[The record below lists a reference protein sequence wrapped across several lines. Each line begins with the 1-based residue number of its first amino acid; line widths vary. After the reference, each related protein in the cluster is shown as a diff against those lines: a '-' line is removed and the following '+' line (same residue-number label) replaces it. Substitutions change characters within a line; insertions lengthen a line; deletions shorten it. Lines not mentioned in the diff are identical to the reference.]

1 MNNKWR
7 KFVVNQLLRLDSVF
21 SMQSRDSR
29 LFIAFGLTE
38 DLQGMQAK
46 LSARTIQAIQLTGKP
61 FEVVDT
67 ELKGYL
73 LRVQPSGVKTYYF
86 SYRNG
91 QGKRKR
97 YRIGNSESLSPAQA
111 RDQAI
116 LLSARVVAGEDIQEA
131 KKRERQAAK
140 LAMSQTLDGFLI
152 HNYEPWATS
161 QRKSGVA
168 TVKRIRSNFEH
179 LMHRSLNDINLWVIE
194 KWRSEQLK
202 GGKAGTTIN
211 RDITALK
218 ACLSRAVEWG
228 VLNENPLQKLRPI
241 RTDNPSRARYL
252 TADEESSLRKTLRD
266 RDEQLCQRREC
277 GNKWRR
283 ERHKQELPD
292 LATRFFSDYLHP
304 MVLLTVNTGLRRGEV
319 LQLKWSDVDLLQR
332 KLIIRGDNA
341 KSGKTRYVPLND
353 EALST
358 LQNWQRS
365 AEAMDWVFPAHDG
378 GRMMSIKTSWKRVLK
393 SAAIR
398 DFRWHD
404 LRHHFAS
411 RLVMKGVDLNT
422 VRELLGHSDLSMT
435 LRYAHLSPEHK
446 ADAVAKLCDS
456 EEHDNA
462 PSVKAVAGH

>member
-1 MNNKWR
+1 MR
-7 KFVVNQLLRLDSVF
+7 
-21 SMQSRDSR
+21 
-29 LFIAFGLTE
+29 
-38 DLQGMQAK
+38 AK
-46 LSARTIQAIQLTGKP
+46 LSSRTIQALRPRDKP
-61 FEVVDT
+61 FEVVDL
-67 ELKGYL
+67 ELKGFL
-73 LRVQPSGVKTYYF
+73 LRVQPSGAMSYYF

-97 YRIGNSESLSPAQA
+97 YRVGNSESLSPAQA

-131 KKRERQAAK
+131 KKRERQVAK

-161 QRKSGVA
+161 QRKSGAA
-168 TVKRIRSNFEH
+168 TVRRIRSNFDH
-179 LMHRSLNDINLWVIE
+179 LMHRSLHDINLWVIE

-202 GGKAGTTIN
+202 GGKAKTTIN
-211 RDITALK
+211 RDVTSLK
-218 ACLSRAVEWG
+218 ACLSRAVEWD
-228 VLNENPLQKLRPI
+228 VLDENPLQKLRPI
-241 RTDNPSRARYL
+241 RTDNQFRARYL
-252 TADEESSLRKTLRD
+252 TDEEERLLRETLRE
-266 RDEQLCQRREC
+266 RDEQLRQRRDI
-277 GNKWRR
+277 GNNWRR
-283 ERHKQELPD
+283 ERHKRVLPD

-332 KLIIRGDNA
+332 KLMIRGDNA

-358 LQNWQRS
+358 LQRWQPS
-365 AEAMDWVFPAHDG
+365 AEAMGWVFPAHDG
-378 GRMMSIKTSWKRVLK
+378 DRMMSIKTSWKRVLK
-393 SAAIR
+393 RAAIR

-456 EEHDNA
+456 EENDNA

>member
-1 MNNKWR
+1 MR
-7 KFVVNQLLRLDSVF
+7 
-21 SMQSRDSR
+21 
-29 LFIAFGLTE
+29 
-38 DLQGMQAK
+38 AK
-46 LSARTIQAIQLTGKP
+46 LSSRTIQALRPCDKP
-61 FEVVDT
+61 FEVVDS
-67 ELKGYL
+67 ELKGFL
-73 LRVQPSGVKTYYF
+73 LRVQPSGAMTYYF
-86 SYRNG
+86 SYRNA
-91 QGKRKR
+91 QGRRGR
-97 YRIGNSESLSPAQA
+97 YRIGNSDSLSPAQA
-111 RDQAI
+111 RDQAT
-116 LLSARVVAGEDIQEA
+116 LLSARVVAGNDIQSQKKQERRIAQQA
-131 KKRERQAAK
+131 K
-140 LAMSQTLDGFLI
+140 SQTLDGFLI
-152 HNYEPWATS
+152 HQYEPWATS
-161 QRKSGVA
+161 QRKSGAA
-168 TVKRIRSNFEH
+168 TLKRIRSNFLH
-179 LMHRSLNDINLWVIE
+179 LMQRPLIDINLWVIE
-194 KWRSEQLK
+194 KWRSKELK
-202 GGKAGTTIN
+202 CGKAKTTIN

-241 RTDNPSRARYL
+241 RTDNPTRARYL

-266 RDEQLCQRREC
+266 RDERLCKRRES
-277 GNKWRR
+277 GNIWRR
-283 ERHKQELPD
+283 ERHQATLPD
-292 LATRFFSDYLHP
+292 LSVRFFPDYLRP
-304 MVLLTVNTGLRRGEV
+304 MVLLTMNTGLRRGEV
-319 LQLKWSDVDLLQR
+319 LQLKWSDVNLLQR
-332 KLIIRGDNA
+332 KIVIRGDNA

-358 LQNWQRS
+358 LQHWQPS

-446 ADAVAKLCDS
+446 ADAVAKICDT

-462 PSVKAVAGH
+462 PAVKAVAGH

>member
-1 MNNKWR
+1 MK
-7 KFVVNQLLRLDSVF
+7 
-21 SMQSRDSR
+21 
-29 LFIAFGLTE
+29 
-38 DLQGMQAK
+38 AK
-46 LSARTIQAIQLTGKP
+46 LSTRTIQAIQPTGKP
-61 FEVVDT
+61 FEVVDI
-67 ELKGYL
+67 ELKGFL
-73 LRVQPSGVKTYYF
+73 LRVQPSGAMTYYF

-97 YRIGNSESLSPAQA
+97 YRIGNSDSLSPAQA

-131 KKRERQAAK
+131 KKRERQVAK

-152 HNYEPWATS
+152 HNYDPWATS
-161 QRKSGVA
+161 QRKSGPA
-168 TVKRIRSNFEH
+168 TVKRIRSNFAH
-179 LMHRSLNDINLWVIE
+179 LMHRALNDINLWVVE

-202 GGKAGTTIN
+202 GGKVGTTIN
-211 RDITALK
+211 RDVTSLK

-228 VLNENPLQKLRPI
+228 VLDENPLRKLRPI
-241 RTDNPSRARYL
+241 RTDNLSRARYL
-252 TADEESSLRKTLRD
+252 TADEELSLRKALRE
-266 RDEQLCQRREC
+266 RDEQLCHRRES

-283 ERHKQELPD
+283 ARHQALLPD
-292 LATRFFSDYLHP
+292 LSGRCFSDYLHP
-304 MVLLTVNTGLRRGEV
+304 MVLLTMNTGLRRGEV
-319 LQLKWSDVDLLQR
+319 LQLKWLDVDLLQR
-332 KLIIRGDNA
+332 KVVIRGDNA

-358 LQNWQRS
+358 LQCWQPN
-365 AEAMDWVFPAHDG
+365 AEAFSWVFPAHDG
-378 GRMMSIKTSWKRVLK
+378 GRMMSIKTSWKRVLRN
-393 SAAIR
+393 AAIT

-422 VRELLGHSDLSMT
+422 VRELLGHSDLAMT

-446 ADAVAKLCDS
+446 ADAVAKLCNS
-456 EEHDNA
+456 EENDDA